1 LLSLALGAYA
11 APALV
16 HPKLASLPHDL
27 HLDELVVVVGR
38 DDVRLVEHHVVVP
51 VDLPALQ

>member
-1 LLSLALGAYA
+1 
-11 APALV
+11 V